1 MEARS
6 ATTPPS
12 FDGIERRIAYANRKY
27 HSGWMWI
34 GAFIGFARFLFSL
47 SVAIFGIIVTMTRV
61 LMNKM
66 VTVFKSLIEKRT
78 LNFTLS
84 MFV

>member
-1 MEARS
+1 
-6 ATTPPS
+6 
-12 FDGIERRIAYANRKY
+12 
-27 HSGWMWI
+27 MWI

-47 SVAIFGIIVTMTRV
+47 SVAIFGIRV
-61 LMNKM
+61 MITIILMNMM
-66 VTVFKSLIEKRT
+66 VAVFKSLIEKRA